1 MEEREEEGG
10 KGGGSLL
17 LLEKPTSPAR
27 PVVISTCEDGRA
39 MTRHARRIPA
49 VPGVV
54 VIGVSCNIARE
65 VDERETATQGS
76 IAVVAFGHSAERAS
90 VGWRGTPA

>member
-1 MEEREEEGG
+1 M
-10 KGGGSLL
+10 
-17 LLEKPTSPAR
+17 LEKPTSPAR

-39 MTRHARRIPA
+39 MTRHARRIPT

-54 VIGVSCNIARE
+54 VIGVRCNIARE
-65 VDERETATQGS
+65 IDPPDLAIPRS

-90 VGWRGTPA
+90 VRLGGRGTPI